1 MKIIVDAFGGDNA
14 PAAVVEGCIDALKKY
29 PDMSVTLCGDEE
41 RIKAELEKYRYDVE
55 RVDIL
60 HAPEIISCDEQPT
73 FAIRKKKDSSIVVG
87 MNLVKNKEADAKKK
101 ELADAKNE
109 AEQIINMTEK
119 AIKDLGD
126 KVTDSD
132 KKEAEEL
139 IEKTKKA
146 MEGEDAKEIT
156 EAKDKLL
163 EKANAL
169 ATKVY
174 ESTAKEGQENTTTEE
189 APKED
194 KKDDVVDAEFEE
206 K

>member
-1 MKIIVDAFGGDNA
+1 
-14 PAAVVEGCIDALKKY
+14 
-29 PDMSVTLCGDEE
+29 
-41 RIKAELEKYRYDVE
+41 
-55 RVDIL
+55 
-60 HAPEIISCDEQPT
+60 
-73 FAIRKKKDSSIVVG
+73 
-87 MNLVKNKEADAKKK
+87 
-101 ELADAKNE
+101 
-109 AEQIINMTEK
+109 MTEK
-119 AIKDLGD
+119 ALKDLGE

-132 KKEAEEL
+132 KKEAEDLME
-139 IEKTKKA
+139 ETKKA
-146 MEGEDAKEIT
+146 IETEDVEKINK
-156 EAKDKLL
+156 AKDKLL

>member
-1 MKIIVDAFGGDNA
+1 MK
-14 PAAVVEGCIDALKKY
+14 E
-29 PDMSVTLCGDEE
+29 
-41 RIKAELEKYRYDVE
+41 AE
-55 RVDIL
+55 
-60 HAPEIISCDEQPT
+60 
-73 FAIRKKKDSSIVVG
+73 
-87 MNLVKNKEADAKKK
+87 KNKEADAKKK

-174 ESTAKEGQENTTTEE
+174 ES
-189 APKED
+189 

>member
-1 MKIIVDAFGGDNA
+1 MK
-14 PAAVVEGCIDALKKY
+14 E
-29 PDMSVTLCGDEE
+29 
-41 RIKAELEKYRYDVE
+41 AE
-55 RVDIL
+55 
-60 HAPEIISCDEQPT
+60 
-73 FAIRKKKDSSIVVG
+73 
-87 MNLVKNKEADAKKK
+87 KNKEADAKKK

-174 ESTAKEGQENTTTEE
+174 ESAAKEGQESNTTEE

-194 KKDDVVDAEFEE
+194 KKDDNVMDAEFEE

>member
-1 MKIIVDAFGGDNA
+1 
-14 PAAVVEGCIDALKKY
+14 
-29 PDMSVTLCGDEE
+29 
-41 RIKAELEKYRYDVE
+41 
-55 RVDIL
+55 
-60 HAPEIISCDEQPT
+60 
-73 FAIRKKKDSSIVVG
+73 
-87 MNLVKNKEADAKKK
+87 
-101 ELADAKNE
+101 
-109 AEQIINMTEK
+109 MTEK

-126 KVTDSD
+126 KISDSD

-146 MEGEDAKEIT
+146 MEGEDAKVIT

-174 ESTAKEGQENTTTEE
+174 ESAAKESQNTNTEDSTKE
-189 APKED
+189 ED

>member
-1 MKIIVDAFGGDNA
+1 MAKERYMYGTV
-14 PAAVVEGCIDALKKY
+14 
-29 PDMSVTLCGDEE
+29 LCQKNSDG
-41 RIKAELEKYRYDVE
+41 EKYF
-55 RVDIL
+55 I
-60 HAPEIISCDEQPT
+60 
-73 FAIRKKKDSSIVVG
+73 
-87 MNLVKNKEADAKKK
+87 NLK
-101 ELADAKNE
+101 
-109 AEQIINMTEK
+109 T
-119 AIKDLGD
+119 GD

>member
-1 MKIIVDAFGGDNA
+1 
-14 PAAVVEGCIDALKKY
+14 
-29 PDMSVTLCGDEE
+29 
-41 RIKAELEKYRYDVE
+41 
-55 RVDIL
+55 
-60 HAPEIISCDEQPT
+60 
-73 FAIRKKKDSSIVVG
+73 
-87 MNLVKNKEADAKKK
+87 
-101 ELADAKNE
+101 
-109 AEQIINMTEK
+109 MTEK

-174 ESTAKEGQENTTTEE
+174 ESTAKEGQ
-189 APKED
+189 
-194 KKDDVVDAEFEE
+194 KKYYY
-206 K
+206 

>member
-1 MKIIVDAFGGDNA
+1 
-14 PAAVVEGCIDALKKY
+14 
-29 PDMSVTLCGDEE
+29 
-41 RIKAELEKYRYDVE
+41 
-55 RVDIL
+55 
-60 HAPEIISCDEQPT
+60 
-73 FAIRKKKDSSIVVG
+73 
-87 MNLVKNKEADAKKK
+87 
-101 ELADAKNE
+101 
-109 AEQIINMTEK
+109 MTEK

-194 KKDDVVDAEFEE
+194 KKMM
-206 K
+206 